1 MRIQIY
7 NALVNRK
14 PGISYR
20 YHKFHDGSTGFKKVL
35 SWFYLLWL
43 NFAYYVL
50 FCRNLG
56 KVPAAKYYETKK
68 VPVNESE
75 SSLVRTDGVPEPSEF
90 AARLKPYDVI
100 SFDVFDTLIF
110 RPFSDPT
117 DLFYLV
123 GEKMGVQDFKN
134 LRIQAEKKAR
144 EIVHKTSDGYEVT
157 LEQIWNDLAEETGLD
172 ANEGIRIE
180 TETEETLCFANPYM
194 LEVWN
199 ELKEAGKKLII
210 VSDMYLPA
218 ETIKGI
224 LGKNGF
230 TGAESIYI
238 SNEFGCNKYE
248 GRLYRKV
255 LDDIRKDIPGSKVI
269 HVGDNPRSDLK
280 MAEANGFDTA
290 FYPNI
295 NRNQLLYRPFD
306 MSVVVGGAYRGI
318 IGSHIYNGLKTYS
331 REYEYGFIYGGLFVL
346 GYCKFIHDYLV
357 KENPDKLLFLSRDGD
372 ILKKVYDYMYPGNP
386 TEYVLWSRKA
396 AIKLMAGYDKHD
408 YFRRFIDHKVSDGIT
423 IGDALDSMELQGLKD
438 KLGSELKVS
447 DQLTLSNAVKMKA
460 FLNTNWSEV
469 LSAYED
475 QLGSTKAY
483 FSKLLAGCSKAVCID
498 IGWAGSGA
506 LSISF
511 LAERVWKIPCEITGL
526 IAGTNTPYNSEPD
539 ASEPFLQSG
548 KFVSFLFSQAHNRDL
563 LKKHDPAK
571 GYNIYWE
578 LLLASPNP
586 CFKGYYADG
595 PHFGD
600 SDIDV
605 GKAEEIQ
612 RGIIDFA
619 HIYVGTFR
627 SYPYMLN
634 ISGRDAYAP
643 VLAASGM
650 NEKYLND
657 IASHFE
663 LETGIK

>member
-7 NALVNRK
+7 NALVNHK

-56 KVPAAKYYETKK
+56 KVPVAAYYEEKK
-68 VPVNESE
+68 VPADVSE

-90 AARLKPYDVI
+90 AARLKTYDVI

-144 EIVHKTSDGYEVT
+144 EIVHRTSDGYEVT
-157 LEQIWNDLAEETGLD
+157 LEQIWNELADETGLD
-172 ANEGIRIE
+172 ASEGIRIE
-180 TETEETLCFANPYM
+180 TETEKTLCYANPYM

-199 ELKEAGKKLII
+199 ELKNAGKKLVI

-224 LGKNGF
+224 LEKNGF
-230 TGAESIYI
+230 AGAESIYI

-255 LDDIRKDIPGSKVI
+255 LDDIRKDIPGAKVI

-280 MAEANGFDTA
+280 MAKARGFDTA

-295 NRNQLLYRPFD
+295 NRNQPLYRPFD
-306 MSVVVGGAYRGI
+306 MSMVVGGAYRGI

-331 REYEYGFIYGGLFVL
+331 REYECGFIYGGLFVL

-396 AIKLMAGYDKHD
+396 ALKLMAGCDKHD

-423 IGDALDSMELQGLKD
+423 IGDALDSMELHGLKD
-438 KLGSELKVS
+438 KLGAELKAS
-447 DQLTLSNAVKMKA
+447 DRLTTSTAGKLKA
-460 FLNTNWSEV
+460 FLSSNWDAV
-469 LSAYED
+469 LSSYEE
-475 QLGSTKAY
+475 QQVATKSY
-483 FSKLLAGCSKAVCID
+483 FAKLLEGCSKAVCID

-511 LAERVWKIPCEITGL
+511 LAERVWKMPCKIAGL
-526 IAGTNTPYNSEPD
+526 VAGTNTPYNSEPD
-539 ASEPFLQSG
+539 ASEAFLQSG
-548 KFVSFLFSQAHNRDL
+548 KLVSYMFSQAHNRDL

-571 GYNIYWE
+571 GYNIFWE

-586 CFKGYYADG
+586 CFEGYYPDG
-595 PHFGD
+595 PHFGK
-600 SDIDV
+600 SDIDAE
-605 GKAEEIQ
+605 KAEEIQ
-612 RGIIDFA
+612 RGIMDFA
-619 HIYVGTFR
+619 RIYTETFK

-643 VLAASGM
+643 VLAASG
-650 NEKYLND
+650 NREEYLYSVASRFD
-657 IASHFE
+657 IE
-663 LETGIK
+663 IGVK

>member
-35 SWFYLLWL
+35 SWFYLIWL

-56 KVPAAKYYETKK
+56 KVPVAAYYEEKK
-68 VPVNESE
+68 VPADVSE

-90 AARLKPYDVI
+90 AARLKTYDVI

-123 GEKMGVQDFKN
+123 GEKMGIQDFKN
-134 LRIQAEKKAR
+134 LRIRAEKKAR
-144 EIVHKTSDGYEVT
+144 DIVHKTSDGYEVT
-157 LEQIWNDLAEETGLD
+157 LEQIWNELAEETGLD
-172 ANEGIRIE
+172 ASEGIRIE
-180 TETEETLCFANPYM
+180 TETEKTLCFANPYM
-194 LEVWN
+194 LEVWD

-224 LGKNGF
+224 LEKNGF

-238 SNEFGCNKYE
+238 SCELGCNKYE

-255 LDDIRKDIPGSKVI
+255 LDDLRKDMPGAKVI

-280 MAEANGFDTA
+280 RAEANGFETA
-290 FYPNI
+290 FYPNV

-372 ILKKVYDYMYPGNP
+372 ILKKVYDYMYPGDP

-396 AIKLMAGYDKHD
+396 ALKLMAGYDKHD

-423 IGDALDSMELQGLKD
+423 IGDALDSMELHGLKD
-438 KLGSELKVS
+438 KLGAELKAS
-447 DQLTLSNAVKMKA
+447 DRLTTSTAGKLKA
-460 FLNTNWSEV
+460 FLSSNWDAV
-469 LSAYED
+469 LSSYEE
-475 QLGSTKAY
+475 QQVATKSY
-483 FSKLLAGCSKAVCID
+483 FVKLLEGCSKAVCID

-511 LAERVWKIPCEITGL
+511 LAERVWKMPCKITGL

-539 ASEPFLQSG
+539 ASEAFLQSG
-548 KFVSFLFSQAHNRDL
+548 KLVSYMFSQAHNRDL

-571 GYNIYWE
+571 GYNIFWE

-586 CFKGYYADG
+586 CFEGYYPEG
-595 PHFGD
+595 PHFGK
-600 SDIDV
+600 SDIDA

-612 RGIIDFA
+612 RGIMDFA
-619 HIYVGTFR
+619 RIYTETFK

-643 VLAASGM
+643 VLAASG
-650 NEKYLND
+650 NGEKYLHSVASGFD
-657 IASHFE
+657 IE
-663 LETGIK
+663 IGVK

>member
-35 SWFYLLWL
+35 SWVYLLWL
-43 NFAYYVL
+43 NFAYYVF
-50 FCRNLG
+50 FCRSLG
-56 KVPAAKYYETKK
+56 KAPVAEYYEQKK
-68 VPVNESE
+68 VPTDVSE

-90 AARLKPYDVI
+90 AAKLKAYDVI

-123 GEKMGVQDFKN
+123 GEKMGIQDFKN

-157 LEQIWNDLAEETGLD
+157 LEQIWNELAEETGLD
-172 ANEGIRIE
+172 ASEGIRIE
-180 TETEETLCFANPYM
+180 TETEKTLCFANPYM

-224 LGKNGF
+224 LEKNGF

-238 SNEFGCNKYE
+238 SYEFGCNKYE
-248 GRLYRKV
+248 GRLYGKV
-255 LDDIRKDIPGSKVI
+255 LEDIRKDKPDVKVI
-269 HVGDNPRSDLK
+269 HVGDNLRSDLK

-290 FYPNI
+290 FYPNE

-306 MSVVVGGAYRGI
+306 MSAIVGGAYRGI

-346 GYCKFIHDYLV
+346 GFCKFIHDYFE
-357 KENPDKLLFLSRDGD
+357 KEKTGKLLFLSRDGD
-372 ILKKVYDYMYPGNP
+372 ILKKVYDYLYPGEP

-396 AIKLMAGYDKHD
+396 ALKLMAGYDKHD
-408 YFRRFIDHKVSDGIT
+408 YFRRFIDHKVSEGISV
-423 IGDALDSMELQGLKD
+423 GEVLDSMELQGLKA
-438 KLGSELKVS
+438 KLGAELKAS
-447 DQLTLSNAVKMKA
+447 DRLTSSTAGKLKA
-460 FLNTNWSEV
+460 FLSSNWDAV
-469 LSAYED
+469 LSSYEE
-475 QLGSTKAY
+475 QQVATKSY
-483 FSKLLAGCSKAVCID
+483 FAKLLEGCSKAVCID

-511 LAERVWKIPCEITGL
+511 LTERVWNIPCEITGL
-526 IAGTNTPYNSEPD
+526 IAGTNTLYNSEPD

-548 KFVSFLFSQAHNRDL
+548 KLVSYMFSQAHNRDL

-571 GYNIYWE
+571 GYNIFWE
-578 LLLASPNP
+578 LLLASSNP
-586 CFKGYYADG
+586 CFEGYYKDG
-595 PHFGD
+595 PHFGK
-600 SDIDV
+600 SDIDA

-612 RGIIDFA
+612 RGIMDFA
-619 HIYVGTFR
+619 HIYAETFN

-643 VLAASGM
+643 VLAASG
-650 NEKYLND
+650 NGEKYLHAVASGFD
-657 IASHFE
+657 IE
-663 LETGIK
+663 IGVK

>member
-50 FCRNLG
+50 FCRSLG
-56 KVPAAKYYETKK
+56 KTSVAEYYEQKK
-68 VPVNESE
+68 VPTAVSE
-75 SSLVRTDGVPEPSEF
+75 SSLVRTDGVPEHSEF
-90 AARLKPYDVI
+90 AAKLKAYDVI

-123 GEKMGVQDFKN
+123 GEKMGIHDFKN

-157 LEQIWNDLAEETGLD
+157 LEQIWNALAEETGLD
-172 ANEGIRIE
+172 ASEGIRIE
-180 TETEETLCFANPYM
+180 TETEKTLCYANPYM

-224 LGKNGF
+224 LEKNGF
-230 TGAESIYI
+230 TGAENIYI

-248 GRLYRKV
+248 GRLYGKV
-255 LDDIRKDIPGSKVI
+255 LEDIRKDSPGAKVI

-280 MAEANGFDTA
+280 MAKAGGFDTV
-290 FYPNI
+290 FYPNV
-295 NRNQLLYRPFD
+295 NRDQMQYRPFD
-306 MSVVVGGAYRGI
+306 MSAIVGGAYRGI
-318 IGSHIYNGLKTYS
+318 VDSHIRNGLKTYS
-331 REYEYGFIYGGLFVL
+331 REYEYGFICGGLFVL

-372 ILKKVYDYMYPGNP
+372 ILKKVYDYMYPGEP

-396 AIKLMAGYDKHD
+396 ALKLMAGYDKHD

-423 IGDALDSMELQGLKD
+423 IGEALDLMELHGIKD
-438 KLGSELKVS
+438 KSAGSLK
-447 DQLTLSNAVKMKA
+447 LTDKLTVSNACKLKE
-460 FLNTNWSEV
+460 FLSANWREV
-469 LSAYED
+469 LSSYEE
-475 QLGSTKAY
+475 QQSAAGKE
-483 FSKLLAGCSKAVCID
+483 FEKILAGCSKAVCID

-548 KFVSFLFSQAHNRDL
+548 KLVSYMFSQAHNRDL

-571 GYNIYWE
+571 GYNIFWE

-586 CFKGYYADG
+586 CFEGYYADG

-643 VLAASGM
+643 VLAVAG
-650 NEKYLND
+650 NGEKYLQT

-663 LETGIK
+663 LEKGLK

>member
-43 NFAYYVL
+43 NFAYCVL
-50 FCRNLG
+50 FCRSLG
-56 KVPAAKYYETKK
+56 NTPQTEYYEEKSVPAC
-68 VPVNESE
+68 ESE
-75 SSLVRTDGVPEPSEF
+75 SSLVRRDGVPAPSELVSQ
-90 AARLKPYDVI
+90 LKAYDVI

-123 GEKMGVQDFKN
+123 GEKMGIQDFKN

-144 EIVHKTSDGYEVT
+144 EIVHRTSDGYEVT
-157 LEQIWNDLAEETGLD
+157 LEQIWNELADETGLD
-172 ANEGIRIE
+172 ADEGIRIE
-180 TETEETLCFANPYM
+180 TETEKNLCFVNPYM
-194 LEVWN
+194 LQVWN
-199 ELKEAGKKLII
+199 ELKDAGKKLII

-218 ETIKGI
+218 EIIKEI
-224 LGKNGF
+224 LEKNGF

-238 SNEFGCNKYE
+238 SNELGCNKYE
-248 GRLYRKV
+248 GRLYGKV
-255 LDDIRKDIPGSKVI
+255 LEDIRKELPDAKVI

-280 MAEANGFDTA
+280 MAEANGFDTV
-290 FYPNI
+290 FYPNV

-306 MSVVVGGAYRGI
+306 MSAIVGGAYRGI
-318 IGSHIYNGLKTYS
+318 VGSHIYNGLNVYS

-346 GYCKFIHDYLV
+346 GYCKFIHDYFLNE
-357 KENPDKLLFLSRDGD
+357 KPDKLLFLSRDGD
-372 ILKKVYDYMYPGNP
+372 ILKKIYDYMYPGEP

-396 AIKLMAGYDKHD
+396 ALKLMAGHDKHD
-408 YFRRFIDHKVSDGIT
+408 YFRRFIDHKVSDGISLGEA
-423 IGDALDSMELQGLKD
+423 IDSMELQGLKA
-438 KLGSELKVS
+438 KLGAELKAS
-447 DQLTLSNAVKMKA
+447 DRLTSSTACKLKA
-460 FLNTNWSEV
+460 FLSSNWDEV
-469 LSAYED
+469 LSSYED
-475 QLGSTKAY
+475 QQAATKSC
-483 FSKLLAGCSKAVCID
+483 FTKLLNGCSKAVCID

-506 LSISF
+506 LSFSF
-511 LAERVWKIPCEITGL
+511 LAERVWNIPCEITGL
-526 IAGTNTPYNSEPD
+526 IAGTNTPYNTEPD

-548 KFVSFLFSQAHNRDL
+548 KLKSYMFSQANNRDL

-571 GYNIYWE
+571 GYNIFWE

-586 CFKGYYADG
+586 CFEGYYPDG

-600 SDIDV
+600 SDIDA

-612 RGIIDFA
+612 KGITDFV
-619 HIYVGTFR
+619 HIYTKTFE

-643 VLAASGM
+643 VLAASGKG
-650 NEKYLND
+650 EKYLRS
-657 IASHFE
+657 IASGFAME
-663 LETGIK
+663 IGVK